1 MSWGGIFGSA
11 ACLITLF
18 IGFLI
23 NVPFEVMVG
32 RCVIAGLVGSFAG
45 VLIGFVVAS
54 IASTSKRKTEDDG
67 LGERVDFTVGEEPQL
82 RAGGPRLESVEPVT
96 GGEPLAFQPLD
107 FKSSAKH
114 IHALIS
120 E

>member
-32 RCVIAGLVGSFAG
+32 RCVVAGLMGSFAG
-45 VLIGFVVAS
+45 VLIGFVMPALVL
-54 IASTSKRKTEDDG
+54 KRAEEEDPR
-67 LGERVDFTVGEEPQL
+67 GERVDFTVGEDTQYRP
-82 RAGGPRLESVEPVT
+82 GGPRLASVEPEI

-114 IHALIS
+114 VQSLIA

>member
-32 RCVIAGLVGSFAG
+32 RCVIAGLMGSFAG

-54 IASTSKRKTEDDG
+54 IASTRGNTGES
-67 LGERVDFTVGEEPQL
+67 LGERVDFTVGEEPQF
-82 RAGGPRLESVEPVT
+82 RPGGPRLESVEPVL
-96 GGEPLAFQPLD
+96 GGEPQAFQPLD
-107 FKSSAKH
+107 FKSSAKQ
-114 IHALIS
+114 IHSLIT